1 MKYRVVMSQVYEVD
15 ANSQEEANE
24 TLKVILEYGTSYELQ
39 RIKKGDPTV
48 IAGDAWR
55 TADDR

>member
-1 MKYRVVMSQVYEVD
+1 MKYHVVMSQVYEVD

-39 RIKKGDPTV
+39 RVKKGNP
-48 IAGDAWR
+48 IINAGDAWR